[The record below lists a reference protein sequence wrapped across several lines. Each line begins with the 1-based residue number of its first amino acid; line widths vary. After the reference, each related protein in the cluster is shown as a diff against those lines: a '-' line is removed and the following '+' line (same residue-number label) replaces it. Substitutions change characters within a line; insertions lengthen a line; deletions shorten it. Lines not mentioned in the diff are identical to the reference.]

1 MRKTKG
7 TTGAKGTNRIQK
19 SRKPATSVRNGKS
32 VRSSGRKKSRKPGRP
47 GRKRRGGLRIRD
59 RRIALI
65 TAVVVMAAAAVFLFC
80 ISYVVLGSY
89 NGLGKKDT
97 IRMNRYSSDA
107 LYTENG
113 LRHYRD
119 KNYRSIPGIDVS
131 VFQGNVDWDKVYG
144 AGIRFAMIRV
154 GYSGSEKGTIHE
166 DENFRKNL
174 KGAKKAGLD
183 VGVYFYSQAITTDE
197 AVREAKYVVRH
208 IRGRGITYP
217 VVYDMEHTPG
227 DRVGE
232 LTKKEKTEIADAFCT
247 IVQKNSFR
255 PMIYG
260 NPEWLLKNLDLR
272 YLTGY
277 EFWLAHYSKT
287 SYYPYQYAMWQYSST
302 GKIKG
307 IRKNVDLNIYFVK
320 K

>member
-1 MRKTKG
+1 MRKIKETAGTKG
-7 TTGAKGTNRIQK
+7 KNRIQK
-19 SRKPATSVRNGKS
+19 SKKPVKPVRKGKS
-32 VRSSGRKKSRKPGRP
+32 VRSSGRRGKRKPGGT
-47 GRKRRGGLRIRD
+47 GRKRRGGFRLRD

-65 TAVVVMAAAAVFLFC
+65 TAVVVLAAAAVFLFC

-89 NGLGKKDT
+89 NGLGEKET

-107 LYTENG
+107 LYTRSG

-131 VFQGNVDWDKVYG
+131 VFQGNVDWDKVYD

-232 LTKKEKTEIADAFCT
+232 LTKKEKTEIAD
-247 IVQKNSFR
+247 VQKNSFR